1 MHPWIWLLLIHTPT
15 QQFYG
20 PLSGTTQLSRY
31 RKKLTPVLIIN
42 HPFSTASIY
51 YGPQHPPC
59 SIYMLDSLIAQHVS
73 KFSLFYLVVWHP
85 PLHTPYISFFIQS
98 LSSFCNTCPC
108 CHNLF
113 CCSTEIM
120 SSNPSLS
127 THYLELFY
135 LNAAH
140 PSDYPFLCSL
150 KSHLI
155 FFSYRP
161 GFTSIEHTTLHTAA
175 IHSPSHN

>member
-113 CCSTEIM
+113 CCSTKIM

-127 THYLELFY
+127 
-135 LNAAH
+135 LNSLLGKL
-140 PSDYPFLCSL
+140 PCTL
-150 KSHLI
+150 KSHIHLNILI
-155 FFSYRP
+155 SACWSATSFSFLTGQVSLPYN
-161 GFTSIEHTTLHTAA
+161 I
-175 IHSPSHN
+175 